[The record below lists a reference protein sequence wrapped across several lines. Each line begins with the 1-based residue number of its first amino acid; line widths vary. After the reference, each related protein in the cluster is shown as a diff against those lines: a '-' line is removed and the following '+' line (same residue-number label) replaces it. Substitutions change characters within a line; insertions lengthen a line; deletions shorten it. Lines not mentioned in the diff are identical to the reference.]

1 MIIDIDER
9 RFVRRRRI
17 IDLQQILPDIR
28 AALNEAV
35 SAEAKAYLAESQQVF
50 EAELSLLLEDE
61 KLNP

>member
-35 SAEAKAYLAESQQVF
+35 SAETKAYLAESQKVF